1 MCFFPF
7 VNNLN
12 CLIKQLMNRPYNST
26 LFKIN
31 SQFKLC
37 KRTKKLL
44 KKTYIFFYAL
54 NVLVAMISKN
64 VYLQNIMN

>member
-1 MCFFPF
+1 
-7 VNNLN
+7 
-12 CLIKQLMNRPYNST
+12 MNRPYNST

-37 KRTKKLL
+37 KRKKNT
-44 KKTYIFFYAL
+44 KKTYIFSYAL